1 MSTMTGFNSPLLL
14 GFDHLE
20 RMLDQASRVS
30 AEGYPPYNIEQISES
45 ILRITVAVA
54 GFEKNELKVNLE
66 GNQLIIRGGKSESDT
81 EKIFIHRGIATR
93 QFQRRFIIAEGIE
106 VDGASIENGL
116 LNIDLSQPISQEK
129 SKTIEIDD
137 KPKLDEKKNL
147 LNLNVSKK

>member
-1 MSTMTGFNSPLLL
+1 MSATRAFIKRHIFN
-14 GFDHLE
+14 
-20 RMLDQASRVS
+20 Q
-30 AEGYPPYNIEQISES
+30 S
-45 ILRITVAVA
+45 I
-54 GFEKNELKVNLE
+54 NWHP
-66 GNQLIIRGGKSESDT
+66 
-81 EKIFIHRGIATR
+81 KIFIHRGIATR

-147 LNLNVSKK
+147 LILNVSKK

>member
-1 MSTMTGFNSPLLL
+1 MNRLSLFNSPFLL
-14 GFDHLE
+14 GFDQVE
-20 RMLDQASRVS
+20 RTIDRISKLSTDA
-30 AEGYPPYNIEQISES
+30 YPPYNIEQISES

-129 SKTIEIDD
+129 SKTI
-137 KPKLDEKKNL
+137 KNSFQKERKFSL
-147 LNLNVSKK
+147 

>member
-1 MSTMTGFNSPLLL
+1 M
-14 GFDHLE
+14 
-20 RMLDQASRVS
+20 
-30 AEGYPPYNIEQISES
+30 
-45 ILRITVAVA
+45 RITVAVA

-147 LNLNVSKK
+147 LDLNVSKK